1 MKVALFKKI
10 FSLIAFLAVF
20 VFAAEISPAGMDSVQ
35 ALPDQTKELLAEIA
49 LRDSLMAV
57 RDSSCVAEK
66 ESLRSDMAMEKAM
79 CQSWQ
84 QSYETMRKDGEACTQ
99 ALRTAREEIEN
110 GRAESE
116 QKNADEEPASS
127 SALKVSSSFLGGL
140 GLGML
145 LFWLFF

>member
-20 VFAAEISPAGMDSVQ
+20 VFAAETSPAGMDSVQ
-35 ALPDQTKELLAEIA
+35 AMPDQTKELLAEIA

-84 QSYETMRKDGEACTQ
+84 QSYETMRKDNESCAQ
-99 ALRTAREEIEN
+99 ALRTAKEENEN
-110 GRAESE
+110 KVNEAEKS
-116 QKNADEEPASS
+116 NSS
-127 SALKVSSSFLGGL
+127 SVIVPTSTFLGGL
-140 GLGML
+140 GIGML

>member
-1 MKVALFKKI
+1 MEIMKVALFKKI

-20 VFAAEISPAGMDSVQ
+20 VFAAETSPAGMDSVQ

-66 ESLRSDMAMEKAM
+66 DSMRFALTMERAIS
-79 CQSWQ
+79 QNWQ

-99 ALRTAREEIEN
+99 ALRTAREENEN
-110 GRAESE
+110 KVNEAEKS
-116 QKNADEEPASS
+116 NSS
-127 SALKVSSSFLGGL
+127 SVIVPTSTFLGGL
-140 GLGML
+140 GIGML

>member
-10 FSLIAFLAVF
+10 FSLISFLAVF
-20 VFAAEISPAGMDSVQ
+20 VFAAETSPAGMDSVQ

-84 QSYETMRKDGEACTQ
+84 QSYETMRKDNESCAQ
-99 ALRTAREEIEN
+99 ALRTAKEENEN
-110 GRAESE
+110 KVNEAEKS
-116 QKNADEEPASS
+116 NSS
-127 SALKVSSSFLGGL
+127 SVIVPTSTFLGGL
-140 GLGML
+140 GIGML

>member
-1 MKVALFKKI
+1 MKVALFKKF

-20 VFAAEISPAGMDSVQ
+20 VFAAETSPAGMDSVQ
-35 ALPDQTKELLAEIA
+35 AMPDQTKELLAEIA

-84 QSYETMRKDGEACTQ
+84 QSYETMRKDNESCAQ
-99 ALRTAREEIEN
+99 ALRTAKEENEN
-110 GRAESE
+110 KVNETEKS
-116 QKNADEEPASS
+116 NSS
-127 SALKVSSSFLGGL
+127 SVIVPTSTFLGGL
-140 GLGML
+140 GIGML

>member
-20 VFAAEISPAGMDSVQ
+20 VFAAETSPAGMDSIQ

-84 QSYETMRKDGEACTQ
+84 QSYETMRKDNESCAQ
-99 ALRTAREEIEN
+99 ALRTAKEENEN
-110 GRAESE
+110 KVNEAEKS
-116 QKNADEEPASS
+116 NSS
-127 SALKVSSSFLGGL
+127 SVIVPTSTFLGGL
-140 GLGML
+140 GIGML